1 MKTIKDVKIGNK
13 INSPKNGEG
22 MVTGKTLRTVTVT
35 FTNGNTVK
43 ITYLNSN
50 AYFYETDF

>member
-1 MKTIKDVKIGNK
+1 MKTIKDIEIGNK
-13 INSPKNGEG
+13 INSPINGEG
-22 MVTGKTLRTVTVT
+22 MVTGKTKRTVTVT

-43 ITYLNSN
+43 ITYRHSN